1 MKWHQRMSNKILC
14 QVSMYVN
21 RTKRPTNCYCLFST
35 DVTSTK
41 LVYKH
46 KSVHPPLS
54 LRKHPTFRDV
64 STDCPQKWCLGKNTN
79 LAMTANEEFAS
90 TNHGMECFNQ
100 HKIFAL
106 IPQTSFRGES
116 SGGFAK
122 CKLFSQVSKLY
133 EKWPQILPN
142 TIALSWGS
150 KPVTGI
156 KRSVTQ
162 KQPSLLLLFSRLYS
176 EKSLTFKK
184 VLLVNK
190 KKIIAFWR
198 RNLYLER
205 LN

>member
-1 MKWHQRMSNKILC
+1 MK
-14 QVSMYVN
+14 
-21 RTKRPTNCYCLFST
+21 
-35 DVTSTK
+35 
-41 LVYKH
+41 
-46 KSVHPPLS
+46 
-54 LRKHPTFRDV
+54 
-64 STDCPQKWCLGKNTN
+64 
-79 LAMTANEEFAS
+79 ANEEFAS

-100 HKIFAL
+100 YKIFAL

-176 EKSLTFKK
+176 EKSFKK

-190 KKIIAFWR
+190 KKIIALWR

>member
-1 MKWHQRMSNKILC
+1 MACFQLTSR
-14 QVSMYVN
+14 
-21 RTKRPTNCYCLFST
+21 RPSWC
-35 DVTSTK
+35 TSTK
-41 LVYKH
+41 A
-46 KSVHPPLS
+46 SI
-54 LRKHPTFRDV
+54 LRLAWENSQHSATPALIAPKNDV
-64 STDCPQKWCLGKNTN
+64 WEKNTN
-79 LAMTANEEFAS
+79 LAMKANEEFAS

-100 HKIFAL
+100 YKIFAL

-176 EKSLTFKK
+176 EKSFKK

-190 KKIIAFWR
+190 KKS
-198 RNLYLER
+198 
-205 LN
+205 

>member
-1 MKWHQRMSNKILC
+1 
-14 QVSMYVN
+14 
-21 RTKRPTNCYCLFST
+21 
-35 DVTSTK
+35 
-41 LVYKH
+41 
-46 KSVHPPLS
+46 
-54 LRKHPTFRDV
+54 
-64 STDCPQKWCLGKNTN
+64 
-79 LAMTANEEFAS
+79 MTANEEFAS

-190 KKIIAFWR
+190 KKS
-198 RNLYLER
+198 
-205 LN
+205 

>member
-1 MKWHQRMSNKILC
+1 
-14 QVSMYVN
+14 
-21 RTKRPTNCYCLFST
+21 
-35 DVTSTK
+35 
-41 LVYKH
+41 
-46 KSVHPPLS
+46 
-54 LRKHPTFRDV
+54 
-64 STDCPQKWCLGKNTN
+64 
-79 LAMTANEEFAS
+79 MTANEEFAS

-106 IPQTSFRGES
+106 IAQTSFRGES

-122 CKLFSQVSKLY
+122 YKLFSQVSKLY
-133 EKWPQILPN
+133 EKWPQILLN

-150 KPVTGI
+150 KPETGI

-162 KQPSLLLLFSRLYS
+162 KQPSLLLFSRLYS

-190 KKIIAFWR
+190 KKFIALWR